1 MAFDLLL
8 AEYRGL
14 IASRETKEILM
25 SQAQNLADQ
34 LERAFRG
41 GAWHGPAV
49 AESLDGIDEAT
60 AAARPL
66 PDAHSIWE
74 IVHHLTTW
82 NEVPRRRLDGEW
94 LENLPDER
102 NWPPVEDASASA
114 WRASLAALDDAHAA
128 LHARV
133 LDLADDQLDDPVAGS
148 DPTVR
153 GMLLGV
159 LQHNAYH
166 AGQIALLRKALAL
179 RRVA

>member
-1 MAFDLLL
+1 M
-8 AEYRGL
+8 R
-14 IASRETKEILM
+14 
-25 SQAQNLADQ
+25 QARSLADP
-34 LERAFRG
+34 LERSFRG

-49 AESLDGIDEAT
+49 AETLEGVDAAT

-66 PDAHSIWE
+66 AGAHSIWE

-82 NEVPRRRLDGEW
+82 NEVPLRRLDGERM
-94 LENLPDER
+94 EDVSDSR
-102 NWPPVEDASASA
+102 DWPPVADTSPAA
-114 WRASLAALDDAHAA
+114 WKAALAKLEAAHTA

-133 LDLADDQLDDPVAGS
+133 RDLSDSQLEGPVAGS

-166 AGQIALLRKALAL
+166 TGQMAFLRKAGASGSN
-179 RRVA
+179 A

>member
-1 MAFDLLL
+1 MTQVESIADL
-8 AEYRGL
+8 
-14 IASRETKEILM
+14 
-25 SQAQNLADQ
+25 

-49 AESLDGIDEAT
+49 AEALAGLDAAT

-66 PDAHSIWE
+66 AGAHSIWE
-74 IVHHLTTW
+74 IVHHLAVW
-82 NEVPRRRLDGEW
+82 NEVPRRRLDGER
-94 LENLPDER
+94 LQNLPPER
-102 NWPPVEDASASA
+102 DFPPVTDLSAGA
-114 WRASLAALDDAHAA
+114 WQASLAALQDAHAA

-133 LDLADDQLDDPVAGS
+133 LELADGQLDDPVVGS

-166 AGQIALLRKALAL
+166 AGQIVLLRKPQGG
-179 RRVA
+179 RS